1 MNIRDIKK
9 LKFNG
14 KIQKIKVAENLYVF
28 VLKEKK
34 VYKFITVKD
43 KKKIEATID
52 DINNITLTEA
62 KQKVLKLKSKIAN
75 KDFKETREIIR
86 AELAKKTS
94 KKDKEI
100 IQTKAKQN
108 EQYLLKN
115 IIQEFLQ
122 TRNRQ
127 SQNRINNYIIPFLG
141 DKDVREITEQD
152 IIQFFKKV
160 RNTNVNVA
168 KTTFQKNKMA
178 TIKRLKNELSVFYTH
193 LHFSYGIN
201 NNPLTY
207 LTLKNIERALGEK
220 YEVTHF
226 KATTNLTDIQ
236 ELYKTIKNL
245 KTDLDVKTNK
255 HKTISIYTKC
265 ALMFLML
272 TALRNGTLRRLEW
285 RMVDWGKKIINIPA
299 EITKT
304 KKDFRLPLT
313 DKMLKIL
320 EDLKKYDNTG
330 LIFKG
335 KDNKIMSENTLN
347 AKIKK
352 LSNNKTTAHGIR
364 SSFST
369 ILKEQGENPLYVEEQ
384 LMHVVENKVGQ
395 AYTRTDYLEQRRK
408 LLERWGELIDPK
420 KQGSKVKSVVEF
432 FEEEYEVDF

>member
-9 LKFNG
+9 LKWQG
-14 KIQKIKVAENLYVF
+14 KNELIKVAENLYVE
-28 VLKEKK
+28 VTKTKK
-34 VYKFITVKD
+34 VFKVIFKKD
-43 KKKIEATID
+43 GKQIKATLDSID
-52 DINNITLTEA
+52 NITLTEA

-75 KDFKETREIIR
+75 KNFKEAREIIR

-127 SQNRINNYIIPFLG
+127 SQNRINNYIIKFLG

-152 IIQFFKKV
+152 VIQFFKKV
-160 RNTNVNVA
+160 KNTNVNAA

-178 TIKRLKNELSVFYTH
+178 TIKRLKNELSVFYTY

-236 ELYKTIKNL
+236 DLYKTIKNL

-265 ALMFLML
+265 ALQFLML

-299 EITKT
+299 AITKT

-320 EDLKKYDNTG
+320 EDLKKYGDTE

-335 KDNKIMSENTLN
+335 RDGKVMSENTLN

-352 LSNNKTTAHGIR
+352 LSGNKTTAHGIR
-364 SSFST
+364 SAFAT
-369 ILKEQGENPLYVEEQ
+369 ILKEQGENPLYIEEQ

-395 AYTRTDYLEQRRK
+395 AYTRTDYLEQRRA
-408 LLERWGELIDPK
+408 LLEKWGELIDPK
-420 KQGSKVKSVVEF
+420 KQENRVKSVTEF
-432 FEEEYEVDF
+432 FKEECNIDI